1 MNTFTFSEFF
11 SIIDKKDKKSRLA
24 ADIFIHIEYKS
35 TAEQEDIMRAVVAVI
50 GKDTVGILAKVSGIC
65 AEHNANVM
73 DVTQTIMQDLFAMTM
88 MIEISKLNI
97 DYIDFADKL
106 TKAGSEMGLQV
117 HVMHE
122 DIFNAMHTI

>member
-1 MNTFTFSEFF
+1 MRTASGIRIYKLNAYAKLNLYLDITGKRDDGYHLLETVMQ
-11 SIIDKKDKKSRLA
+11 SISLA
-24 ADIFIHIEYKS
+24 DEV
-35 TAEQEDIMRAVVAVI
+35 TVV
-50 GKDTVGILAKVSGIC
+50 VSGIC

-106 TKAGSEMGLQV
+106 TKAGSDMGLQV

-122 DIFNAMHTI
+122 DIFNAMHRI